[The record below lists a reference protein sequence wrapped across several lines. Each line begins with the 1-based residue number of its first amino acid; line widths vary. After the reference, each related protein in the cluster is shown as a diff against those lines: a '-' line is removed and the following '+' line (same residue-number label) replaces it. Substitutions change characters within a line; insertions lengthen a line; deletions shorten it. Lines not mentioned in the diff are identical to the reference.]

1 MEHKSYKSSI
11 FFRIGFCRIS
21 TGKTLTQL
29 LCLELILLLGFAYY
43 WMLGKSSNKK
53 PYGFAKFGGAGEI
66 SWRFTMIH
74 KSGFPK
80 KTSPFFHNQN
90 PSLWGNF
97 NPKTPK
103 ELYASNCF
111 LHSSH
116 LALVS
121 SSSDPKNNWVTHSSG
136 KVWRWVRRA
145 CWLLLFFFVF
155 FSFAFGGNHWHT
167 HTHFWRKKMVWT
179 ITRGGG
185 DLVVAMIR
193 REKKIPKKTDG
204 FCCAWLLW
212 SPLFFL
218 EVKVMLNTAPKER
231 GWQGPQCQ
239 KAGVAPVMEG
249 SPQGWATRRP
259 HLKGVGIAKA
269 KVFEKKGLQEL
280 PVLQVGY
287 TCRPRSAPQPTF
299 LPLMSVTSW
308 A

>member
-136 KVWRWVRRA
+136 KVWR
-145 CWLLLFFFVF
+145 
-155 FSFAFGGNHWHT
+155 
-167 HTHFWRKKMVWT
+167 
-179 ITRGGG
+179 
-185 DLVVAMIR
+185 
-193 REKKIPKKTDG
+193 
-204 FCCAWLLW
+204 
-212 SPLFFL
+212 
-218 EVKVMLNTAPKER
+218 
-231 GWQGPQCQ
+231 
-239 KAGVAPVMEG
+239 
-249 SPQGWATRRP
+249 
-259 HLKGVGIAKA
+259 
-269 KVFEKKGLQEL
+269 
-280 PVLQVGY
+280 
-287 TCRPRSAPQPTF
+287 
-299 LPLMSVTSW
+299 
-308 A
+308 